1 MADRTFE
8 LLRGCAGMRASVN
21 GATQIRAGV
30 LRPEIIVPRP
40 DAPVHDAAAAGG
52 GLRVGSRVRTIR
64 EPWFGRRGVVTGL
77 PQELREIETGAR
89 VRVLTL
95 RMDDGAEITLPRANV
110 EMMEA

>member
-1 MADRTFE
+1 
-8 LLRGCAGMRASVN
+8 
-21 GATQIRAGV
+21 
-30 LRPEIIVPRP
+30 
-40 DAPVHDAAAAGG
+40 
-52 GLRVGSRVRTIR
+52 VRTIR